1 MLDES
6 IPIFGVVFICLQK
19 NLEETAE
26 CKLQYPSFEVW
37 LGYSWFFLKMLSII
51 SLFSIP
57 NTLFFI
63 PTLSMSFRAC
73 LGKLFSSL
81 NFRHSISIT
90 HHSSLIFSHSFGN
103 ITFIFITQFFHTIH
117 GSHTCQPVQFF
128 FFFLSTQLT
137 EANIKKKKTEQP
149 TPTQRKKRSQK
160 VVKSCD
166 CGSPMCV

>member
-19 NLEETAE
+19 NLEETVE

-37 LGYSWFFLKMLSII
+37 LGYSWFFLKMLSLI

-117 GSHTCQPVQFF
+117 GSHTCQLVQFF
-128 FFFLSTQLT
+128 FFFSQY
-137 EANIKKKKTEQP
+137 P
-149 TPTQRKKRSQK
+149 THRS
-160 VVKSCD
+160 
-166 CGSPMCV
+166 

>member
-19 NLEETAE
+19 NLEETVE

-37 LGYSWFFLKMLSII
+37 LGYSWFFLKMLSLI

-90 HHSSLIFSHSFGN
+90 HHSSFITHNSSLNFSHPFG
-103 ITFIFITQFFHTIH
+103 IITQFLSLNIFHTIC
-117 GSHTCQPVQFF
+117 GLIPVSWYSYFLFF
-128 FFFLSTQLT
+128 FQY
-137 EANIKKKKTEQP
+137 P
-149 TPTQRKKRSQK
+149 THRN
-160 VVKSCD
+160 
-166 CGSPMCV
+166 